1 MEKRLPAIRHYL
13 PTARKCNLLALFLL
27 VLLAGCGGSQPDQAV
42 RDYFTAVVDGD
53 GERACQTLTP
63 QLRRDIDRSPAA
75 RRSGAT
81 CTEVMELAAGLNPDL
96 ADKDIE
102 DLSMEVEEDGD
113 RATARLRNP
122 LVGRREAIGLQKTD
136 GDWKISSLETR
147 PRG

>member
-1 MEKRLPAIRHYL
+1 M
-13 PTARKCNLLALFLL
+13 
-27 VLLAGCGGSQPDQAV
+27 AGCGGSGPDQAV

-81 CTEVMELAAGLNPDL
+81 CTEVMQLARGLNPDL
-96 ADKDIE
+96 NKKDIE
-102 DLSMEVEEDGD
+102 DLSMEITEDGD

-122 LVGRREAIGLQKTD
+122 LVGRREAIGLQERD